1 MAKFREIWTNFEKEK
16 IKADIKLRVDSNAA
30 DKEWLGEHADS
41 KLEEETKA
49 VDALMEEIENVEDDD
64 HRKLLTN

>member
-1 MAKFREIWTNFEKEK
+1 M
-16 IKADIKLRVDSNAA
+16 DSNAA

-49 VDALMEEIENVEDDD
+49 VDEAMAEIENIEDDD
-64 HRKLLTN
+64 HRKLLTNQLILEH